1 MAVRVTTDNS
11 QLGGGEGGLEHFV
24 LGQFVKSSLSCCS
37 ETKSSRAA
45 AAEFVF
51 FSEMTAG

>member
-11 QLGGGEGGLEHFV
+11 QLGGGGELEHFV

-51 FSEMTAG
+51 FSEMMAG